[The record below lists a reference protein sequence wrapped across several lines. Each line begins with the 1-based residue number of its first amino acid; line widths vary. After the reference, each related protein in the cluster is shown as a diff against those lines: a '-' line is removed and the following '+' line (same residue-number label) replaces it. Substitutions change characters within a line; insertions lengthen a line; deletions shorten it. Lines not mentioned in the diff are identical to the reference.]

1 MGEGSWRVGSSH
13 LREALGERQHVLE
26 KVLAAQLA
34 RHLPHLP
41 RHARHAK
48 GGSWWWQV
56 AAGRAFRS
64 DSTALSRTSV
74 SSTVESS
81 SSGWSRVAACGGP
94 PTYSTKLPSSSASAI
109 STWERWAQTRRRV
122 VDRTVHARPARP
134 YVVCVCR
141 HERPG

>member
-48 GGSWWWQV
+48 GV
-56 AAGRAFRS
+56 AGGRWRLGVPFAATRQPCRGRAS
-64 DSTALSRTSV
+64 
-74 SSTVESS
+74 
-81 SSGWSRVAACGGP
+81 P
-94 PTYSTKLPSSSASAI
+94 
-109 STWERWAQTRRRV
+109 RR
-122 VDRTVHARPARP
+122 
-134 YVVCVCR
+134 
-141 HERPG
+141 